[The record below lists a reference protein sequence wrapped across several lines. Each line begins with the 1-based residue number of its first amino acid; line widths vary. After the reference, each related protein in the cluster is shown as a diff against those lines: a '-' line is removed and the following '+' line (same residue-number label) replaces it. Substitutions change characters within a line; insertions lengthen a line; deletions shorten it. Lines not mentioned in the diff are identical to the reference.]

1 MKIAGI
7 ILAGG
12 KSSRY
17 GKPKMFETY
26 KGKCFYEYSVESL
39 KDNSLSPIFISTNV
53 NLLPCFKRDDVDFII
68 ENENEAYQGPL
79 FAMYH
84 ALSKIPDTDW
94 FFVLSSDIPFVSST
108 FVKKMISLT
117 NDNEYDAIVRV
128 QSERIHP
135 LLALYHRRSLV
146 QMKKLLAKKES
157 KLRLLLDEIRVQTV
171 AFTGKDHDFIN
182 INFREDWQKY
192 KDTKLF

>member
-1 MKIAGI
+1 MSTFRRGIKSTMKIAGI

-79 FAMYH
+79 FPCIMHYQR
-84 ALSKIPDTDW
+84 
-94 FFVLSSDIPFVSST
+94 
-108 FVKKMISLT
+108 
-117 NDNEYDAIVRV
+117 Y
-128 QSERIHP
+128 RIRIGFLYYQVIFLLP
-135 LLALYHRRSLV
+135 LL
-146 QMKKLLAKKES
+146 LL
-157 KLRLLLDEIRVQTV
+157 
-171 AFTGKDHDFIN
+171 
-182 INFREDWQKY
+182 
-192 KDTKLF
+192 

>member
-1 MKIAGI
+1 
-7 ILAGG
+7 
-12 KSSRY
+12 
-17 GKPKMFETY
+17 
-26 KGKCFYEYSVESL
+26 
-39 KDNSLSPIFISTNV
+39 
-53 NLLPCFKRDDVDFII
+53 
-68 ENENEAYQGPL
+68 
-79 FAMYH
+79 
-84 ALSKIPDTDW
+84 
-94 FFVLSSDIPFVSST
+94 
-108 FVKKMISLT
+108 MISLT
-117 NDNEYDAIVRV
+117 NDNEYDAIVPV